1 MATTTPTEVA
11 DDMLVDQLRLL
22 AKGYELLERLITE
35 SLADPETDANT
46 LVALMNAL
54 ATHGQ
59 SLIDIRKALP
69 TTPRLRS
76 VP

>member
-59 SLIDIRKALP
+59 SL
-69 TTPRLRS
+69 RS